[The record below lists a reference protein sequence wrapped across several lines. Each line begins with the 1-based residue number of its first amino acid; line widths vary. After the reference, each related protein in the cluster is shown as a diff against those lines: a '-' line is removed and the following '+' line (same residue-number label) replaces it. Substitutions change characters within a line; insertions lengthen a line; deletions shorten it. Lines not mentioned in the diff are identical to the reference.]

1 MFKQLRFLSAL
12 FLGLT
17 YATGASAAVI
27 TPDTQMG
34 AAVTIQAQTG
44 QVLAEKN
51 GDERLPIASLSK
63 MIVLYM
69 VEQKIAEGE
78 LSMDQKIKVPDD
90 LAKFSQDTSI
100 ANVPLSAYKTYTI
113 KQLSDAMMVASS
125 NSAAMVLANLVAGS
139 QEQYYQQADQLL
151 AKWGIKD
158 AKIYSA
164 SGLSNGDLRNFKNKQ
179 ISDEDEN
186 KLSARETAII
196 AQHLVN
202 DYPDI
207 LEITKQKQ
215 AYFPDKND
223 QNQAIENTNM
233 LLGNQTYQID
243 GLKTGSTPHNGSNLA
258 THGYVDGQPVITVVL
273 NTNKLP
279 REAMGTETVRILN
292 QIVEQTKPVTPTVDG
307 AIKIDNAKGDKG
319 MVSVTTNSDAK
330 YFVNDEDNQNVKISE
345 VKPKSDAK
353 APLKKT
359 DTIATGQ
366 LNFPTKAE
374 NDFVNDKSAKLNL
387 FPKQDVAQA
396 NWVTTMIQKVS

>member
-44 QVLAEKN
+44 QVLAAKN
-51 GDERLPIASLSK
+51 ENERLPIASLSK

-69 VEQKIAEGE
+69 VEQKIAEGD
-78 LSMDQKIKVPDD
+78 LAMDQEIKVPAD
-90 LAKFSQDTSI
+90 LATFSQDASI
-100 ANVPLSAYKTYTI
+100 ANIPVSTDRTYTV

-139 QEQYYQQADQLL
+139 QENYYHQADQLL

-158 AKIYSA
+158 PKIYSA
-164 SGLSNGDLRNFKNKQ
+164 SGLANGDLRAFKNKQ
-179 ISDEDEN
+179 ISDNDEN
-186 KLSARETAII
+186 KLSARETAIV

-215 AYFPDKND
+215 AYFPDKD
-223 QNQAIENTNM
+223 GQNQTMENTNM
-233 LLGNQTYQID
+233 LLGNKNYQID
-243 GLKTGSTPHNGSNLA
+243 GLKTGLTPHNGSNLV

-279 REAMGTETVRILN
+279 REAIGTETVRMLN
-292 QIVEQTKPVTPTVDG
+292 QIVAQTKLVTPTVDESV
-307 AIKIDNAKGDKG
+307 KIDNAKGDKG
-319 MVSVTTNSDAK
+319 MVAVTTNSDAK
-330 YFVNDEDNQNVKISE
+330 YFVNDEGKQNVKISKI
-345 VKPKSDAK
+345 KPKSDAK

-366 LNFPTKAE
+366 LNFSTKTDD
-374 NDFVNDKSAKLNL
+374 DFVNDKSSNLKL

-396 NWVTTMIQKVS
+396 NWITTMIQKVS